1 MAAKLVDGKASLEV
15 RALSRRVLG
24 WRKRRNW
31 TLEDLKE
38 IVGFSTAKL
47 SQLSSAVIRCSPMD
61 VVKIASA
68 CGVPDDEVELC
79 VQASHRL
86 GDPQT
91 WDYVTR
97 GTWPRLT
104 WTYWD
109 VATEAS
115 ELVIVAADA
124 IPELVRTAAHHA
136 AMLQAGATAHEL
148 DSELREEVLGRL
160 AMEPRD
166 AGQHGSAGLLRVRL
180 IVSESA
186 LTNSVGGARVVAD
199 QLLHLDELQASLP
212 NLVIE
217 IVDGAA
223 GPYFGM
229 GRSFTVMRFVERRF
243 DDVVHVRTLH
253 GDSWL
258 EPEHERQPYE
268 HALESLEAV
277 LLPRE
282 ETSLW
287 LCRTAMQLQD
297 PLHGNGFER
306 SQMRRSAINRS
317 SSRA

>member
-1 MAAKLVDGKASLEV
+1 MAAKLIDGKASLEV

-24 WRKRRNW
+24 WRKRQNW
-31 TLEDLKE
+31 SLEELKE

-47 SQLSSAVIRCSPMD
+47 SQLSTAVIRCSPTD

-68 CGVPDDEVELC
+68 CGVSDDEVELC

-97 GTWPRLT
+97 GAWPRLT

-115 ELVIVAADA
+115 ELAIVAPDA
-124 IPELVRTAAHHA
+124 IPELFRTAAHHA

-148 DSELREEVLGRL
+148 DSRLQEEVLGRL
-160 AMEPRD
+160 ARNS
-166 AGQHGSAGLLRVRL
+166 ARHGSASPLLVRL
-180 IVSESA
+180 ILSESA
-186 LTNSVGGARVVAD
+186 LTSNVGGARVVAD

-212 NLVIE
+212 NLLIE
-217 IVDGAA
+217 VVDGGA

-229 GRSFTVMRFVERRF
+229 GKSFTMMRFVERRF
-243 DDVVHVRTLH
+243 DDVVHVRTIH

-258 EPEHERQPYE
+258 ESERERQPYE
-268 HALESLEAV
+268 HALESLGAV
-277 LLPRE
+277 LRPPE
-282 ETSLW
+282 ETSAW
-287 LCRTAMQLQD
+287 LCQTAMQLQD
-297 PLHGNGFER
+297 PLHSTR
-306 SQMRRSAINRS
+306 SKRSEGCGSAISRS
-317 SSRA
+317 GSRA

>member
-1 MAAKLVDGKASLEV
+1 MAAKLIDGKASLEV

-31 TLEDLKE
+31 TLEELKE

-97 GTWPRLT
+97 GAWPRLT

-109 VATEAS
+109 VAAEAS

-148 DSELREEVLGRL
+148 DSKLREEILSRL
-160 AMEPRD
+160 ATGPRD
-166 AGQHGSAGLLRVRL
+166 AAQHGSAGPLLVRL
-180 IVSESA
+180 IVSESV
-186 LTNSVGGARVVAD
+186 LTSNVGGARVVAD
-199 QLLHLDELQASLP
+199 QLLHLDELQESLP
-212 NLVIE
+212 SLAIE
-217 IVDGAA
+217 VVDSAA
-223 GPYFGM
+223 GPYYGM
-229 GRSFTVMRFVERRF
+229 GKSFTVMRFVERRF
-243 DDVVHVRTLH
+243 DDVVHVRAIH

-258 EPEHERQPYE
+258 EAERERQPYE
-268 HALESLEAV
+268 HALESLGAV
-277 LLPRE
+277 LRPRE
-282 ETSLW
+282 ETSPW
-287 LCRTAMQLQD
+287 LCQTAMQLQD
-297 PLHGNGFER
+297 PLHNKRPKR
-306 SQMRRSAINRS
+306 SEGCRSAINRS
-317 SSRA
+317 GSTA